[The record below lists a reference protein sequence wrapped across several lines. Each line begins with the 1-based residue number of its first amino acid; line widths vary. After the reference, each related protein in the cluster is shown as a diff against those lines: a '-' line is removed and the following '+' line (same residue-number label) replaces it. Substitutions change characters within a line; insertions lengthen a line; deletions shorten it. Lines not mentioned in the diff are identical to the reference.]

1 MVPATD
7 LVKQVLA
14 KVLERAQSAAAAAAA
29 QWRSLMS
36 VCKEVVA
43 KKGAMAGGRQACV
56 TLRIWGCLAQLE
68 KRGSKT
74 RTKIPHAE
82 NVFHFL
88 V

>member
-29 QWRSLMS
+29 AAAAQWRSLMS

-43 KKGAMAGGRQACV
+43 KRSAMAGG
-56 TLRIWGCLAQLE
+56 
-68 KRGSKT
+68 
-74 RTKIPHAE
+74 
-82 NVFHFL
+82 
-88 V
+88 